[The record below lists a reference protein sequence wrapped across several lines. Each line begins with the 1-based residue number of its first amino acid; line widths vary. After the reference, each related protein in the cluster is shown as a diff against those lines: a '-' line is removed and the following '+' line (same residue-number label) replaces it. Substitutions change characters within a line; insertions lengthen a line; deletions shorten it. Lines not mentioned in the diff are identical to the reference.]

1 MTDYEY
7 LVLGSLYTDNS
18 SKMLLLDNF
27 SIMIES
33 EEHLPTVEENEPI
46 VRQYNTLLKNAQKFD
61 NLKSYDH
68 HHLYHFSN
76 YESMIF
82 MLAYHK
88 KLFSDLQM
96 NNQIIKRIF
105 KLIEEREFDNTDFSL
120 TSYGDRDYLMINS
133 NRLPLILIQ
142 IESI

>member
-1 MTDYEY
+1 MINETNKFELLKNKHYKKILKLMTDYEY

-68 HHLYHFSN
+68 HHLCLGITVIIIGNLLKHFLS
-76 YESMIF
+76 
-82 MLAYHK
+82 
-88 KLFSDLQM
+88 
-96 NNQIIKRIF
+96 
-105 KLIEEREFDNTDFSL
+105 
-120 TSYGDRDYLMINS
+120 
-133 NRLPLILIQ
+133 
-142 IESI
+142 